1 MMPASVASS
10 SGKTKSMQP
19 TAIFC
24 RTEEV
29 RQRALAGTATLE
41 NVKRIAIVA
50 AAAWAK
56 EGAAAEHREA
66 RKLRA
71 QEIARAGI
79 MKDEPACME
88 DRNLSENPDRA
99 LYNRELA

>member
-1 MMPASVASS
+1 
-10 SGKTKSMQP
+10 MQP

-24 RTEEV
+24 RAEEA
-29 RQRALAGTATLE
+29 RQRALAGTAKLE
-41 NVKRIAIVA
+41 NVKRIAIIA

-71 QEIARAGI
+71 QEIARTGV
-79 MKDEPACME
+79 MKGEPPCMD
-88 DRNLSENPDRA
+88 DRGLSENPDRG
-99 LYNRELA
+99 LYNLAQT

>member
-1 MMPASVASS
+1 
-10 SGKTKSMQP
+10 MQP

-24 RTEEV
+24 RAEEA
-29 RQRALAGTATLE
+29 RQRALAGTAKLE

-56 EGAAAEHREA
+56 EGAAAQHREA

-71 QEIARAGI
+71 QEIARTRVQNG
-79 MKDEPACME
+79 EPSHIE
-88 DRNLSENPDRA
+88 DHVFSENPDRGLCNYA
-99 LYNRELA
+99 LA

>member
-1 MMPASVASS
+1 
-10 SGKTKSMQP
+10 MQP

-24 RTEEV
+24 RAEEA
-29 RQRALAGTATLE
+29 RQRALAGTAKLE

-66 RKLRA
+66 RKLRT
-71 QEIARAGI
+71 QELAREGVAKRE
-79 MKDEPACME
+79 MPHVE
-88 DRNLSENPDRA
+88 DCILSENPDRGLYSRA
-99 LYNRELA
+99 LT